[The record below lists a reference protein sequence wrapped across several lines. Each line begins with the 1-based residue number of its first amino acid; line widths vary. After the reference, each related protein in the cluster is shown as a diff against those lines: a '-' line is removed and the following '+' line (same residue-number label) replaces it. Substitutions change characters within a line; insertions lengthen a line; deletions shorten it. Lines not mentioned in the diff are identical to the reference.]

1 MSCKR
6 VTKCDPSRNIKYCES
21 IGASADKFNNL
32 LEISCDSPKTS
43 KSGEN
48 KSLNI
53 KPFDELKI
61 STTTVMAYTNVLMN
75 EDNQRNFF
83 CTTPITIIDPPLTK
97 KKKNIDKKKLRAPY
111 GTIIS
116 LQYYPPPNDNEC
128 GVYFRGLRMSKKK
141 SYWCSIC
148 QLYDQKGKKLKT
160 VGETQCDVSEEFM
173 KSHITEYEVRTFP
186 PDTKKILFQCSGCN
200 RYLKLTQLGEI
211 VPFLNQ
217 VTVVMSIGDIKINTM
232 IFGSTIPFKGE
243 LSSNVGYYY
252 KNAVPTT
259 SSFKIA
265 GNKSFDNAVE
275 TIRLLWEEYI
285 VPDGRNW
292 THTESRG
299 NRSTDVHFRFETVMM
314 NLDFSLGFSIDKKKL
329 NNFMQKPEFKDKVFL
344 SKYESTSVT
353 HVNIKM
359 YSPKPEGFLYYVLVY
374 KKADVVQPNIKVC
387 IDGYQQHNYCY
398 KEPKTPYFIC
408 TPEKWYNIKKKPE
421 KYTTLIVFS
430 SSQTILTGRYPTN
443 MEENYKF
450 FVDLALK
457 NKEEIMESVHRP
469 KISIQ
474 EFLEQYEEK
483 LLK

>member
-1 MSCKR
+1 MSRKIA
-6 VTKCDPSRNIKYCES
+6 TKTKTLR
-21 IGASADKFNNL
+21 
-32 LEISCDSPKTS
+32 DSPHSNTEVV
-43 KSGEN
+43 EN
-48 KSLNI
+48 IGKDNSPAI

-148 QLYDQKGKKLKT
+148 QLYNEKGKKLKT
-160 VGETQCDVSEEFM
+160 VSETQCDTSEEFI

-186 PDTKKILFQCSGCN
+186 PDTKKILFQCSACN

-232 IFGSTIPFKGE
+232 IFGSTIPCR
-243 LSSNVGYYY
+243 SS
-252 KNAVPTT
+252 VPTT

-275 TIRLLWEEYI
+275 TIRLLWEDYI
-285 VPDGRNW
+285 VPDERNW
-292 THTESRG
+292 THTESKG
-299 NRSTDVHFRFETVMM
+299 NRKTDVHFRFETVMM

-359 YSPKPEGFLYYVLVY
+359 YSPKPDNFLYYVLVY
-374 KKADVVQPNIKVC
+374 KKNETNTMQPHIS
-387 IDGYQQHNYCY
+387 NYNHCY

-474 EFLEQYEEK
+474 EFLEQYEMK